1 MTSLLEEAIQKAIK
15 LPDQEQD
22 ALASILLEQM
32 ESDRKWEESFA
43 RSTDVLEKMA
53 EEALEEDRQGRT
65 VDLDSLL

>member
-1 MTSLLEEAIQKAIK
+1 MTSLREEAIQKAIR

-43 RSTDVLEKMA
+43 RSTEALDKTA
-53 EEALEEDRQGRT
+53 EEALEEHRQGRT
-65 VDLDSLL
+65 RDLNEI